1 METVKLSQIRQDELN
16 ANAHTERGT
25 YMLRKSME
33 RFGFLEPGVLDANNR
48 IIGGNNRT
56 ETAADI
62 LDADEAIWL
71 ISG

>member
-1 METVKLSQIRQDELN
+1 
-16 ANAHTERGT
+16 
-25 YMLRKSME
+25 MLRKSVE
-33 RFGFLEPGVLDANNR
+33 RFGFLEPGVLDAHNR

>member
-56 ETAADI
+56 ETAGFRAAQ
-62 LDADEAIWL
+62 LSRLKGGAL
-71 ISG
+71 